1 MKALSKIAAAA
12 LLGAGA
18 LTLAATSASARIV
31 CNTDGDCWHTTTV
44 YDYPPAAGVVI
55 HEDKLGLGPERQI
68 PLARAR
74 RPRLLARRRLGR
86 LLIRTRS
93 RAERARLPF
102 FSESG
107 TAARHTCTTPSSC
120 STRPR

>member
-44 YDYPPAAGVVI
+44 YDYPPATGVVI
-55 HEDKLGLGPERQI
+55 HEDNWAWGPSDKYRWREHEGRGYWRGGAWVTSDQN
-68 PLARAR
+68 PEPRRARA
-74 RPRLLARRRLGR
+74 A
-86 LLIRTRS
+86 
-93 RAERARLPF
+93 PF
-102 FSESG
+102 L
-107 TAARHTCTTPSSC
+107 
-120 STRPR
+120 